1 MSLDKEAVRSF
12 IRARALGV
20 VSTVSQQG
28 APEAALVNLA
38 VTEDLELVFYALETT
53 RKCVNL
59 RREPRLAAV
68 IGWDGAKTLQYEGIA
83 DEPGEPEL
91 DGFKRLYGEARP
103 DAALQMAWPGLTWFR
118 VRPSWIRFSDYGAKW
133 SVEEMTFPAPRR
145 R

>member
-1 MSLDKEAVRSF
+1 MSLDKSMLCTFV
-12 IRARALGV
+12 RARGLGV
-20 VSTVSQQG
+20 VSTVSPQG

-38 VTEDLELVFYALETT
+38 VSDELELVFYALETT
-53 RKCVNL
+53 RKAANL

-68 IGWDGAKTLQYEGIA
+68 IGWDGPETLQYEGIA
-83 DEPGEPEL
+83 DEPREPEL
-91 DGFKRLYGEARP
+91 DALKQLYAQARP

-118 VRPSWIRFSDYGAKW
+118 VRPAWIRFSNYGKGW